1 MRGAGLRAAFS
12 GAWPPL
18 AALGCALLVFGA
30 IAPRFLTLGNAFEIL
45 RASVEIGLLAVA
57 LTPILVTGGIDL
69 SVGSVMGL
77 AAVMFGL
84 VSQQWGWGAGMAGGV
99 ALLVGVAAGALNAF
113 LVARLAIPPLIV
125 TLGTLSLFRG
135 IAEGITEGAAN
146 YSGFSSTVLALGQGY
161 LLGVVPAQF
170 PILLLQGA
178 RTRDQGAD
186 VGCGRRARRT

>member
-1 MRGAGLRAAFS
+1 MHDELRRIARRHMRGER
-12 GAWPPL
+12 
-18 AALGCALLVFGA
+18 
-30 IAPRFLTLGNAFEIL
+30 GN
-45 RASVEIGLLAVA
+45 
-57 LTPILVTGGIDL
+57 T
-69 SVGSVMGL
+69 
-77 AAVMFGL
+77 
-84 VSQQWGWGAGMAGGV
+84 
-99 ALLVGVAAGALNAF
+99 
-113 LVARLAIPPLIV
+113 VARLAIPPLIV

-161 LLGVVPAQF
+161 LLGVVPAQL